1 MNKVKVKQI
10 MMNIIMGQITVLFIL
25 VIIKIDIVIAGKE
38 QLLEGKSINERIV
51 HAEER
56 ERSLLYLLYL

>member
-25 VIIKIDIVIAGKE
+25 VTIKIGIVIAGKE
-38 QLLEGKSINERIV
+38 QLLEEKSINERIV